1 MLRRSHAGRDQL
13 RIGRLLSINQ
23 AGTRC
28 VAVVSR
34 VTNRGGA
41 PLRKCA
47 DALLGLRSAPRSVT
61 RQPQNTDINGSMYG
75 WLRVFEGPKR

>member
-1 MLRRSHAGRDQL
+1 MLRHSHAGRDQL
-13 RIGRLLSINQ
+13 RIGRLLGINR

-41 PLRKCA
+41 GLSHPLLKFS
-47 DALLGLRSAPRSVT
+47 DGSVDDYAT
-61 RQPQNTDINGSMYG
+61 IPDDSSS
-75 WLRVFEGPKR
+75 PS